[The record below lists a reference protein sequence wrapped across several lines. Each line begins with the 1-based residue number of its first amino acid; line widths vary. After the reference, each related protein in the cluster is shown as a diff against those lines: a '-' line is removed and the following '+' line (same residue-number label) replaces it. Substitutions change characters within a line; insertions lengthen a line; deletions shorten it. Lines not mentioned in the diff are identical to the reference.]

1 VKGEAV
7 PTEIGQRRFLIVFAL
22 FAIFGLALATPAR
35 SAPGSL
41 DKAFSGDGKVRVRTH
56 YIDEAHDMALDTN
69 GRIVLVGITWIRA
82 DGLPTIEV
90 MRLTPTGA
98 LDGSFSR
105 NGRRTLRFGRGGNVA
120 DAVAIQP
127 DGRIVIVGHRY
138 AWARNGAALMGIA
151 RLLPGGRLD
160 RSFSGDGR
168 REVDLPY
175 SREDAGESL
184 AVQEDGKIVIGGEAD
199 DRGALV
205 RLRPSGRLDYSF
217 GRRGH
222 VLTEEDGSRFT
233 SLALQP
239 NGRILGATDRLVR
252 YLPEGSPDASF
263 GESGVAIDPAG
274 PRTWGCLDIALQK
287 NGKIVCSSAFI
298 NDDPLSQSGD
308 AAVLRWRQDGV
319 PDSGFGTDGSSSPES
334 SRHPARSKGGVRKRR
349 FPSSCSRM
357 ARSSRPVGRT
367 RSRLVLTMVIRF
379 SSSVIW
385 HPVNGIRH
393 SAKAASCEHSS
404 PAGSTAPARSR
415 CEAMEGSL
423 SAALCSTQTWPSRV
437 TCPEPGCL
445 VPRTERD
452 PWERGHVGTLQ
463 RSPTEKLR

>member
-7 PTEIGQRRFLIVFAL
+7 PTEIGQRRFLIAFAL

-298 NDDPLSQSGD
+298 NDDPLSQSED

-319 PDSGFGTDGSSSPES
+319 PDSGFGTDGVVVTGVEPSPG
-334 SRHPARSKGGVRKRR
+334 PQQGGSTEEALSVVVQPDGKIITAGWTYSITPGPYDGHS
-349 FPSSCSRM
+349 F
-357 ARSSRPVGRT
+357 
-367 RSRLVLTMVIRF
+367 LVIRYL
-379 SSSVIW
+379 
-385 HPVNGIRH
+385 
-393 SAKAASCEHSS
+393 AS
-404 PAGSTAPARSR
+404 G
-415 CEAMEGSL
+415 
-423 SAALCSTQTWPSRV
+423 
-437 TCPEPGCL
+437 
-445 VPRTERD
+445 ERD
-452 PWERGHVGTLQ
+452 SSFGEGGIVRTQFTGWIDRACTVALRGDGRIVVGGTVLDSDMAVA
-463 RSPTEKLR
+463 RYLP